1 MKKPKRTEKK
11 VEGWNGKQY
20 FIRTVYLSEMGHE
33 FIKMNGERHYI
44 HKTDRGIYKA
54 GYIGKVEY
62 IEK

>member
-20 FIRTVYLSEMGHE
+20 FIRTVYLSESGNE

-44 HKTDRGIYKA
+44 HMNKRGFLEA

-62 IEK
+62 I